1 MFVTCVD
8 KNKAATTTIKVI
20 NLASFDFLLI
30 MSIDIVEEI
39 AFSKVSTLEVTRS
52 VAKEI
57 RRIVVKL
64 LSSN

>member
-1 MFVTCVD
+1 MGQLVID
-8 KNKAATTTIKVI
+8 KNKATTTTIKVI

-39 AFSKVSTLEVTRS
+39 AFSNVSTLEVTRS